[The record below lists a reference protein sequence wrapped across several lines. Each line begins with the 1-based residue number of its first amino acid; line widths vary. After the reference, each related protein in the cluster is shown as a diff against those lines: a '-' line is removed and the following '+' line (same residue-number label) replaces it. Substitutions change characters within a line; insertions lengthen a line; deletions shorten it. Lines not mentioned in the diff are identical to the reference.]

1 MQFMQ
6 ALRNMFLHRV
16 QQRKYLN
23 RTVYSLFQ
31 TEENRCHLYR
41 VIMKTERNRLRISPS
56 GQRFQLMIFSSVIW
70 TTIFTASTT
79 LYVWYGKL
87 GAGHFLLALGIVITG
102 STFRLASGVTQK
114 VSNQIRF
121 MR

>member
-1 MQFMQ
+1 
-6 ALRNMFLHRV
+6 
-16 QQRKYLN
+16 
-23 RTVYSLFQ
+23 
-31 TEENRCHLYR
+31 
-41 VIMKTERNRLRISPS
+41 MKTERNRLRIFPP

-87 GAGHFLLALGIVITG
+87 GAGHVLLALGIVITG